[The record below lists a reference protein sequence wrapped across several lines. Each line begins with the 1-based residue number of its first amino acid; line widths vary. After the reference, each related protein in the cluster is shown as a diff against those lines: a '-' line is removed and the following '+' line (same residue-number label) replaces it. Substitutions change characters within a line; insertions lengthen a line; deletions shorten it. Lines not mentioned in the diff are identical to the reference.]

1 MLKDLTN
8 GITIVM
14 EAPPKTYF
22 QRVCDL
28 YNPNDDFET
37 NYERQK
43 QAIRERNQYNEYVE
57 DFMREVKDQIVKSVS
72 QEIMGDVYKSLDDIL
87 KEIKNVE

>member
-14 EAPPKTYF
+14 EAPPATYF
-22 QRVCDL
+22 KRVCDL

-37 NYERQK
+37 NYARQK
-43 QAIRERNQYNEYVE
+43 QAIRDRNQYNKYVA
-57 DFMREVKDQIVKSVS
+57 DFMREVKDEIVKSAS
-72 QEIMGDVYKSLDDIL
+72 KEITEEVYKTIDDIL
-87 KEIKNVE
+87 KASK

>member
-1 MLKDLTN
+1 MLENLTN

-14 EAPPKTYF
+14 KAPPATYF
-22 QRVCDL
+22 KRVCDL

-43 QAIRERNQYNEYVE
+43 QAIRDRNQYNEYVE
-57 DFMREVKDQIVKSVS
+57 DFMRDVKDEIVKSVS
-72 QEIMGDVYKSLDDIL
+72 NEIMGDVYKSLDDIL